1 MLDSLAPTVVCVLFA
16 RWEPIRTFWEKDLV
30 KNAPKTPAQN
40 LEANTLLIVIATKG
54 SLEPTEVYAR
64 HVLKG
69 PTKMKLAM
77 PPAGIVCQGG
87 THKVVVVVSALA
99 VRCIQTLIPGAQTS
113 QIASVMQD
121 IQDPMVGCVRL
132 ALWAATRAALAQRL
146 VFSAHQTQCQRLAVI
161 TLLVARALKDSLAP
175 TVNRVMPAELGFT
188 KALQVMPHAIS
199 VLLVQ

>member
-1 MLDSLAPTVVCVLFA
+1 
-16 RWEPIRTFWEKDLV
+16 
-30 KNAPKTPAQN
+30 
-40 LEANTLLIVIATKG
+40 
-54 SLEPTEVYAR
+54 
-64 HVLKG
+64 
-69 PTKMKLAM
+69 MKLAM
-77 PPAGIVCQGG
+77 SPAWIVCQGG
-87 THKVVVVVSALA
+87 THKVVVVVSALG
-99 VRCIQTLIPGAQTS
+99 VHCIQTLIPGAQTS

-188 KALQVMPHAIS
+188 KALQVMRYAIS
-199 VLLVQ
+199 VQRERTRIQVDMVCVLLVHKMRVHLQAVILLLTVVAKGGM